1 MIGKIISHYKVL
13 EKIGEG
19 GMGVV
24 YKAEDTK
31 LDRIVALKFL
41 PQYLTTTD
49 TERARFLQEAK
60 AAAALNHPNV
70 CVIHEIQ
77 DSADEPFIVMEYIN
91 GQTIRDVLGNGR
103 DRSLPIDDALKYA
116 IQIAE
121 ALEEAHNNGIVHRD
135 IKSENIMLNA
145 KNQIKVMDF
154 GLAKLKGS
162 LKLVYVM
169 DRNGRNRRRLRS
181 ENGAVSSPR
190 WSPDDKWFAY
200 QLGRDIGEASVFVI
214 PANASRTPPRF
225 VTTGALPDWIDSQT
239 IHFLNWDKRTNSR
252 ISVQGGDPV
261 PVYEDSTYAVP
272 IMGGDFLFFQDFR
285 KGREGLY
292 IMPAVDAQSQNSDG
306 AREIGDASVTIWTLS
321 PTRRFL
327 LEYHAP
333 GEVWKVSLPD
343 GKRERLGGAFTNP
356 NIEPGSINFSFDDKE
371 AVYATKRISSKL
383 VLIEDFIK

>member
-135 IKSENIMLNA
+135 IKSENIIA
-145 KNQIKVMDF
+145 QCQ
-154 GLAKLKGS
+154 
-162 LKLVYVM
+162 
-169 DRNGRNRRRLRS
+169 
-181 ENGAVSSPR
+181 E
-190 WSPDDKWFAY
+190 PD
-200 QLGRDIGEASVFVI
+200 
-214 PANASRTPPRF
+214 
-225 VTTGALPDWIDSQT
+225 
-239 IHFLNWDKRTNSR
+239 
-252 ISVQGGDPV
+252 
-261 PVYEDSTYAVP
+261 
-272 IMGGDFLFFQDFR
+272 
-285 KGREGLY
+285 
-292 IMPAVDAQSQNSDG
+292 
-306 AREIGDASVTIWTLS
+306 
-321 PTRRFL
+321 
-327 LEYHAP
+327 
-333 GEVWKVSLPD
+333 
-343 GKRERLGGAFTNP
+343 
-356 NIEPGSINFSFDDKE
+356 
-371 AVYATKRISSKL
+371 
-383 VLIEDFIK
+383 

>member
-1 MIGKIISHYKVL
+1 MNAPTIFCPKKRRGRSCACPLLGAHNGRPYHTQFQIERPNEFSPTNLTLTFQKENCTFYAMIGETISHYKIV

-41 PQYLTTTD
+41 PQYLTTTH

-77 DSADEPFIVMEYIN
+77 DSADEPFIVMEYVG
-91 GQTIRDVLGNGR
+91 GQTIRDVVGAR
-103 DRSLPIDDALKYA
+103 HAVPLPIDDALKYA

-162 LKLVYVM
+162 LKLTQ
-169 DRNGRNRRRLRS
+169 
-181 ENGAVSSPR
+181 SS
-190 WSPDDKWFAY
+190 
-200 QLGRDIGEASVFVI
+200 
-214 PANASRTPPRF
+214 
-225 VTTGALPDWIDSQT
+225 
-239 IHFLNWDKRTNSR
+239 
-252 ISVQGGDPV
+252 
-261 PVYEDSTYAVP
+261 STV
-272 IMGGDFLFFQDFR
+272 G
-285 KGREGLY
+285 
-292 IMPAVDAQSQNSDG
+292 
-306 AREIGDASVTIWTLS
+306 TLS
-321 PTRRFL
+321 YMAPEQPDCFPTRIQCSC
-327 LEYHAP
+327 YP
-333 GEVWKVSLPD
+333 V
-343 GKRERLGGAFTNP
+343 
-356 NIEPGSINFSFDDKE
+356 
-371 AVYATKRISSKL
+371 
-383 VLIEDFIK
+383 

>member
-200 QLGRDIGEASVFVI
+200 QLGRD
-214 PANASRTPPRF
+214 
-225 VTTGALPDWIDSQT
+225 TG
-239 IHFLNWDKRTNSR
+239 
-252 ISVQGGDPV
+252 
-261 PVYEDSTYAVP
+261 
-272 IMGGDFLFFQDFR
+272 
-285 KGREGLY
+285 
-292 IMPAVDAQSQNSDG
+292 
-306 AREIGDASVTIWTLS
+306 
-321 PTRRFL
+321 
-327 LEYHAP
+327 
-333 GEVWKVSLPD
+333 
-343 GKRERLGGAFTNP
+343 
-356 NIEPGSINFSFDDKE
+356 
-371 AVYATKRISSKL
+371 
-383 VLIEDFIK
+383 